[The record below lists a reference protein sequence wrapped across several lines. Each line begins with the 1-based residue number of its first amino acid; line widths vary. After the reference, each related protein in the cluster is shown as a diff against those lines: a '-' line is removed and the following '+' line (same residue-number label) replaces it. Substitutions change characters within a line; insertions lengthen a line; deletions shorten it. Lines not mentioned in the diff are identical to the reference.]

1 MLLAAQLNPVVTLGA
16 IPNSELQL
24 SWQRAIQ
31 ILGCFHSDS
40 LSAKRCVAALT
51 TLYEKLPFS
60 DDTHLMQGQP
70 RGDDG
75 RAPAPTAGMDTMHDD
90 PTRSH
95 RDVYE
100 NYTDPAALV
109 SQDVSQVFGWLDSF
123 DDFDT
128 TDLSWLNVVPGD
140 FLA

>member
-1 MLLAAQLNPVVTLGA
+1 
-16 IPNSELQL
+16 
-24 SWQRAIQ
+24 
-31 ILGCFHSDS
+31 
-40 LSAKRCVAALT
+40 
-51 TLYEKLPFS
+51 
-60 DDTHLMQGQP
+60 
-70 RGDDG
+70 
-75 RAPAPTAGMDTMHDD
+75 MHDD